1 MPWRCDAVQVTG
13 PAGLTS
19 YGVLNAVYY
28 TLAVS
33 LAWVATGGGQ
43 SVAGAAPA
51 KATLKDVAKRFAK
64 VSLVMAWCWPWIGR
78 VGHAGRVCGTQGISR
93 FCQRTAAQVFVI
105 AYAGSQV
112 TKAPRL
118 AGAVVLAPTMD
129 RLLDQI
135 QGRLRLAS
143 KWQAGGWNG
152 RADTQ
157 DGILVESP

>member
-1 MPWRCDAVQVTG
+1 MQVG
-13 PAGLTS
+13 CVGL
-19 YGVLNAVYY
+19 
-28 TLAVS
+28 
-33 LAWVATGGGQ
+33 
-43 SVAGAAPA
+43 
-51 KATLKDVAKRFAK
+51 KA
-64 VSLVMAWCWPWIGR
+64 S
-78 VGHAGRVCGTQGISR
+78 QGFINELL
-93 FCQRTAAQVFVI
+93 QVFVI

-157 DGILVESP
+157 DGILVESL